1 MISGFLHPGYADSL
15 REFGLPLSL
24 PRAGGAILVREL
36 PPDTDCTG
44 RDAVSCYPCLA
55 CRSWTEL
62 GTDLDELGEQLVCLA
77 VAPDPFGDYTIEDLH
92 VWFPDHV
99 VHVKDHYVADL
110 RATPAEI
117 VSGHHRRYAR
127 RALREV
133 DVEFVEQPQRLL
145 DLWLE
150 LFQHTVHRFRISGVH
165 AFSRQAFEEQF
176 RLPGSVMSL
185 AWWRGKAVAAHLW
198 MCHGSTAYFHLT
210 GAQPSARTIGADFAL
225 YYQAI
230 AYFRERVRQI
240 DWGGEAGLG
249 REGSLSSFKQ
259 GWSTTSRPAFF
270 CGRIY
275 DRDAYARLCAARGT
289 ALTGYFPAYRTPPDQ
304 ATADS

>member
-1 MISGFLHPGYADSL
+1 MISGFLHPGYAASL
-15 REFGLPLSL
+15 REFGQPVLL
-24 PRAGGAILVREL
+24 PRTGGAILTREL
-36 PPDTDCTG
+36 PSDTGFAG
-44 RDAVSCYPCLA
+44 RDAVSCYPYLA
-55 CRSWTEL
+55 CRSWTGL

-110 RATPAEI
+110 LAAPDEI
-117 VSGHHRRYAR
+117 VSSHRRIDAR
-127 RALREV
+127 RALRYV
-133 DVEFVEQPQRLL
+133 DVEFVEQPQLHL

-150 LFQHTVHRFRISGVH
+150 LFQHTARRFRISGMY

-198 MCHGSTAYFHLT
+198 MCHGSTAYVYLA
-210 GAQPSARTIGADFAL
+210 GACPSARGVRADSAL

-230 AYFRERVRQI
+230 AYFRERVRYI
-240 DWGGEAGLG
+240 DWGGEAGLR

-259 GWSTTSRPAFF
+259 GWSTTRRPAYF

-275 DRDAYARLCAARGT
+275 DRHAYARLCAARGR
-289 ALTGYFPAYRTPPDQ
+289 AHIGYFPAYRTPPDQ
-304 ATADS
+304 AIADA